1 MTTGV
6 YAYFRHPSYFGWSV
20 WALGTQLVLGNPVSL
35 VFYAFAA
42 YAFFKDRIPYEE
54 YKLAEFFG

>member
-1 MTTGV
+1 V
-6 YAYFRHPSYFGWSV
+6 C
-20 WALGTQLVLGNPVSL
+20 L

-54 YKLAEFFG
+54 FKLAEFFGEEYKDYAKNVPIRMPFIKSYFD